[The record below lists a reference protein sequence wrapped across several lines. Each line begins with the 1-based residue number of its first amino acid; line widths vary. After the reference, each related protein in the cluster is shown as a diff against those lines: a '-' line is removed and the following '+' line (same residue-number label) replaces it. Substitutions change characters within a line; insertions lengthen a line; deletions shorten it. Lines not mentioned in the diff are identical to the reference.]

1 MCTIQMNFED
11 ITLSEINLTQKDK
24 YCMILLM
31 RYLRI
36 VKFIETEV
44 EWWLPKSV
52 FTRHYF

>member
-1 MCTIQMNFED
+1 MNFED

-31 RYLRI
+31 RCLRI

-44 EWWLPKSV
+44 KWWLPESV
-52 FTRHYF
+52 FMRHCF